1 MFFSASPRLRVEK
14 LMASFRHFARR
25 PRHNRILGAPMK
37 PVAPVTRAGLGLL
50 AGALLS
56 WSGVT
61 NISKVWV
68 ADNGD
73 GTYKNP
79 ILHADYSDLDV
90 VRVGGDFFSYSTDGT
105 NFTPAGESF
114 TARAGRWRFDPVRP
128 PKTVTPISTGSAS
141 SRLDT

>member
-1 MFFSASPRLRVEK
+1 
-14 LMASFRHFARR
+14 
-25 PRHNRILGAPMK
+25 
-37 PVAPVTRAGLGLL
+37 
-50 AGALLS
+50 LS

-114 TARAGRWRFDPVRP
+114 TARAGRWIGAKVGLFAVRSGPTSENGYADFDWFRVE
-128 PKTVTPISTGSAS
+128 
-141 SRLDT
+141 